1 MSYRYARTADE
12 RPQMKWL
19 GVDGWANL
27 VVGVLIALAL
37 ADLLPKI
44 PW

>member
-1 MSYRYARTADE
+1 MSYRCSEPVDE
-12 RPQMKWL
+12 RPRMKL

-27 VVGVLIALAL
+27 VVGVLLALAL
-37 ADLLPKI
+37 ADVLPKI

>member
-1 MSYRYARTADE
+1 
-12 RPQMKWL
+12 MKL

-27 VVGVLIALAL
+27 VVGVLLALAL
-37 ADLLPKI
+37 ADVLPKI

>member
-1 MSYRYARTADE
+1 
-12 RPQMKWL
+12 MKL

-27 VVGVLIALAL
+27 VVGVLLVLAL
-37 ADLLPKI
+37 ADVLPKI

>member
-1 MSYRYARTADE
+1 MTYRYARTAE
-12 RPQMKWL
+12 EGPQMKRL

-27 VVGVLIALAL
+27 VVGVLVVLAL
-37 ADLLPKI
+37 ADLLPKV

>member
-1 MSYRYARTADE
+1 
-12 RPQMKWL
+12 MKWL

-27 VVGVLIALAL
+27 LVGVLIVLAL